1 MPGKQ
6 ETEEIVD
13 VAVIG
18 SGPGG
23 YVATIR
29 AAQLGAK
36 ALLIEKEELG
46 GTCLNRGCIPTKCLL
61 ADVKLYDKVKKSK
74 VLTLDKVSVDLMKM
88 MERKNQAVRTLVAGV
103 NTLVK
108 SNGIQLVRGTGE
120 IFDKNTIKVLTP
132 EGNQE
137 QFKTRNII
145 IATGSTTASLPS
157 VSIDGEFVISSD
169 EALNIETVPEEIV
182 IIGGGVIGVEF
193 ATIFNKLGSKVT
205 IIEMLPQII
214 ATEDDKVIQ
223 ALTYLLQKDGI
234 TIFTESKVTGVS
246 TEKEKVKVAFQDK
259 EGKPQIVE
267 TEKVLMAI
275 GRAPY
280 TEGLGLEKIGI
291 DFEGKFIK
299 VNSKME
305 TNVPGIYAIGDVVGN
320 LMLAHVASAEGIVAA
335 ENIMGGNSYMEYEKV
350 PNCIYT
356 SPEIASVGLTE
367 QEAREKGYK
376 VSVGTFPYQ
385 FSGRALAIEEPEG
398 FVKIIAKKEL
408 GEILGVHIIG
418 ENATDLIG
426 EGLLAMELE
435 ASVEELGKIVKGHP
449 TLSENIKEAALDCEN
464 KAINSPKK
472 VR

>member
-1 MPGKQ
+1 M
-6 ETEEIVD
+6 
-13 VAVIG
+13 
-18 SGPGG
+18 
-23 YVATIR
+23 
-29 AAQLGAK
+29 
-36 ALLIEKEELG
+36 
-46 GTCLNRGCIPTKCLL
+46 
-61 ADVKLYDKVKKSK
+61 
-74 VLTLDKVSVDLMKM
+74 
-88 MERKNQAVRTLVAGV
+88 
-103 NTLVK
+103 
-108 SNGIQLVRGTGE
+108 
-120 IFDKNTIKVLTP
+120 
-132 EGNQE
+132 
-137 QFKTRNII
+137 
-145 IATGSTTASLPS
+145 
-157 VSIDGEFVISSD
+157 
-169 EALNIETVPEEIV
+169 
-182 IIGGGVIGVEF
+182 IGVEF

-449 TLSENIKEAALDCEN
+449 TF
-464 KAINSPKK
+464 
-472 VR
+472 